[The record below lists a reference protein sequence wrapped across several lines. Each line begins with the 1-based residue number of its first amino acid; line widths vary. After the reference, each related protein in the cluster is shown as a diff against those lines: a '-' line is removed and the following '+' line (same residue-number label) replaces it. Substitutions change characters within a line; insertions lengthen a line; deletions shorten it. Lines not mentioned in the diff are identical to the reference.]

1 MNDQKIDIDGT
12 EEEIITQFRDKWH
25 KTYEVIEKALPKN
38 VNNQEIEALIM
49 FVFDVYQV
57 IEPEDIVARAKNAA
71 EGWMQTLNDNPSE
84 GDEIH

>member
-12 EEEIITQFRDKWH
+12 EEEIITEFRDKWH

-38 VNNQEIEALIM
+38 VSNQEIEALIM
-49 FVFDVYQV
+49 FIFDVYQV

-71 EGWMQTLNDNPSE
+71 EGWMETLNNNPRE
-84 GDEIH
+84 GDQIH